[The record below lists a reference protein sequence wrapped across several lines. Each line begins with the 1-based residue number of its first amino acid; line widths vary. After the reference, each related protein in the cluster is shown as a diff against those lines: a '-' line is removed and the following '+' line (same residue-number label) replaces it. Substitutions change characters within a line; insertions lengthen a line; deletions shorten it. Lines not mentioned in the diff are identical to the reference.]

1 MAKTKFVP
9 GSFIVVPSKYLIMEV
24 DAVSQSVF
32 LWLCSY
38 ANYERDGYCY
48 PSIKTLANLCHVSR
62 NTVKNRIKKLE
73 KAGLIAKV
81 IRRREDGIN
90 LTNLYKILIDDRKP
104 MLGRSKNASYRAT
117 AEWIDGH
124 ELATN

>member
-1 MAKTKFVP
+1 MAKIKFVP
-9 GSFIVVPSKYLIMEV
+9 GSFVTVPSKYLVMRV

-48 PSIKTLANLCHVSR
+48 PSIKTLADLCHVSR
-62 NTVKNRIKKLE
+62 NTVKARIKKLE
-73 KAGLIAKV
+73 KAGLITKTV
-81 IRRREDGIN
+81 RRREGGTN
-90 LTNLYKILIDDRKP
+90 LTNLYRILIDDREP
-104 MLGRSKNASYRAT
+104 RRGRSKNASHRAMG
-117 AEWIDGH
+117 EWIEGH